1 MTSDRQPIDR
11 FARQIVFE
19 PWGIEAQRSLS
30 AGRALIVGVGGIG
43 SWAAA
48 LLARAGA
55 GFLRIVDND
64 LVDLT
69 NLHRQA
75 LYDQF
80 DAEAARP
87 KVIAAARRLTE
98 LNGGCTV
105 DAVLARV
112 DRANLD
118 SLARDVAV
126 VVDGTD
132 NFATRFL
139 INDYCVKNGK
149 PWVFAGVVGAEA
161 QVAAIIPGRTAC
173 LRCLLDEPPP
183 PCSDPTCSQAGVLG
197 MPVAAIAAIEAMEA
211 AKILANRLD
220 AVSSHLL
227 KMDLWNNTLH
237 RMDLGHPR
245 QSPPCPCCVEREFE
259 YLEP

>member
-43 SWAAA
+43 SWSAA

-55 GFLRIVDND
+55 GFLRLVDD
-64 LVDLT
+64 DVVDLT

-80 DAEAARP
+80 DAEAGRP
-87 KVIAAARRLTE
+87 KVTAAARRLGE
-98 LNGGCTV
+98 LNSACTV
-105 DAVLARV
+105 DAVLARA

-118 SLARDVAV
+118 GLARDVDV
-126 VVDGTD
+126 IVDGTD

-139 INDYCVKNGK
+139 INDYCVKTGK
-149 PWVFAGVVGAEA
+149 PWVFAGVIGAEA
-161 QVAAIIPGRTAC
+161 QVAAIVPGRTAC
-173 LRCLLDEPPP
+173 LRCFLDEPPP
-183 PCSDPTCSQAGVLG
+183 PCSDPTCRQAGVMG
-197 MPVAAIAAIEAMEA
+197 MPVAAVAALQAMEA
-211 AKILANRLD
+211 AKILARRLD
-220 AVSSHLL
+220 AVSPHLL
-227 KMDLWNNTLH
+227 KLDLWNNTFH
-237 RMDLGHPR
+237 RMALGQPR
-245 QSPPCPCCVEREFE
+245 QSPPCPCCIEREFE